1 MEVQVLSPA
10 PLEAKPPS
18 GGFSFVDGHTRMSPS
33 FGLLS
38 LGCPACALKADAKS
52 AQRCQRAMHGFSE
65 TVEERDGTA
74 MVKLVADALAA
85 ALPRYLKA
93 AEGQSHA

>member
-1 MEVQVLSPA
+1 MGKWTHILSY
-10 PLEAKPPS
+10 
-18 GGFSFVDGHTRMSPS
+18 SPTV
-33 FGLLS
+33 
-38 LGCPACALKADAKS
+38 
-52 AQRCQRAMHGFSE
+52 HGFAE
-65 TVEERDGTA
+65 TMEERDGTA

>member
-1 MEVQVLSPA
+1 
-10 PLEAKPPS
+10 
-18 GGFSFVDGHTRMSPS
+18 MSPS

-52 AQRCQRAMHGFSE
+52 AQRYQRAVHGFAE

-74 MVKLVADALAA
+74 MVELVADALAA
-85 ALPRYLKA
+85 VLPRYLKA
-93 AEGQSHA
+93 AEDQGRA

>member
-52 AQRCQRAMHGFSE
+52 AQRCQRAMHGF
-65 TVEERDGTA
+65 A
-74 MVKLVADALAA
+74 ALAA